1 MLEMVKNIDL
11 APKMFM
17 VLFENSMQLFHG
29 RRFQFKIQAMNEEV
43 SNCEKHVRSVG
54 FLFDEIL
61 NSLD

>member
-17 VLFENSMQLFHG
+17 VLFENSMQWFHG

-43 SNCEKHVRSVG
+43 SNCGKMCDLFG
-54 FLFDEIL
+54 FF
-61 NSLD
+61 

>member
-43 SNCEKHVRSVG
+43 SNCGKMCDLLG
-54 FLFDEIL
+54 FFDEIL
-61 NSLD
+61 N

>member
-29 RRFQFKIQAMNEEV
+29 RRFQIQAMNEEV
-43 SNCEKHVRSVG
+43 SNCGKMCDLLVFCLMR
-54 FLFDEIL
+54 F
-61 NSLD
+61 